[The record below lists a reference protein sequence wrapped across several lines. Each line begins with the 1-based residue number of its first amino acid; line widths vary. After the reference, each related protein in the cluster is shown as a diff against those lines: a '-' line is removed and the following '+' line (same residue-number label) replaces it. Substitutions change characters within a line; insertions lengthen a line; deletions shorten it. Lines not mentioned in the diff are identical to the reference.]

1 MQVINTPISPYIQNA
16 PIAFCNDTK
25 ECIFIDP
32 GDEIEKLIEV
42 QMRHKLIPQYI
53 FITHGH
59 IDHAGAA
66 KALSEQL
73 GLRII
78 GPHKA
83 DDFLLQA
90 LEIQGQMYNM
100 KAQNFTPDKWLE
112 EGDVLSFGKQK
123 LDIRHCPGHAPG
135 HVIGINHEAKKVIA
149 GDVLFNGSVGRT
161 DLPQGNHQDLIQS
174 INEHLLTLDDAFI
187 VHCGHGPDTT
197 IGHERKTNPFL
208 NNAQ

>member
-16 PIAFCNDTK
+16 PIAYCEDTK

-32 GDEIEKLIEV
+32 GDELDKLIDV
-42 QMRHKLIPQYI
+42 QEKNQLIPQYI

-66 KALSEQL
+66 KELSERL
-73 GLRII
+73 NLEII

-100 KAQNFTPDKWLE
+100 KAKNFTPDRWLDQ
-112 EGDVLSFGKQK
+112 GDVITFGNQE

-135 HVIGINHEAKKVIA
+135 HVIGINHKAKKVIA
-149 GDVLFNGSVGRT
+149 GDVLFNGSIGRT
-161 DLPQGNHQDLIQS
+161 DLPQGNYQDLINS
-174 INEHLLTLDDAFI
+174 IKKHLLTLEDEFI
-187 VHCGHGPDTT
+187 VHCGHGPDTK
-197 IGHERKTNPFL
+197 IGYERKTNPFL
-208 NNAQ
+208 INA

>member
-16 PIAFCNDTK
+16 PIAYCEDTK

-32 GDEIEKLIEV
+32 GDELDKLIAV
-42 QMRHKLIPQYI
+42 QENNQLIPQYI

-66 KALSEQL
+66 KELSERL
-73 GLRII
+73 NLEII
-78 GPHKA
+78 GPHIA

-100 KAQNFTPDKWLE
+100 KAKNFTPDRWLE
-112 EGDVLSFGKQK
+112 QGDVITFGNQE

-135 HVIGINHEAKKVIA
+135 HVIGINHKAKKVIA
-149 GDVLFNGSVGRT
+149 GDVLFNGSIGRT
-161 DLPQGNHQDLIQS
+161 DLPQGNYQDLINS
-174 INEHLLTLDDAFI
+174 IKKHLLTLEDEFI
-187 VHCGHGPDTT
+187 VHCGHGPDTK
-197 IGHERKTNPFL
+197 IGYERKTNPFL
-208 NNAQ
+208 INA

>member
-1 MQVINTPISPYIQNA
+1 MQVINTPVSPYIQNA
-16 PIAFCNDTK
+16 PIAYCEDTK
-25 ECIFIDP
+25 ESIYIDP
-32 GDEIEKLIEV
+32 GDELDKLIAV
-42 QMRHKLIPQYI
+42 QKDLDLKPQYI

-66 KALSEQL
+66 KELADKLNL
-73 GLRII
+73 KII

-100 KAQNFTPDKWLE
+100 KAQNFTPDQWLTH
-112 EGDVLSFGKQK
+112 GDTLRFGNQVLEIK
-123 LDIRHCPGHAPG
+123 HCPGHAPG
-135 HVIGINHEAKKVIA
+135 HVIGINHKAKKIIA
-149 GDVLFNGSVGRT
+149 GDVLFNGSIGRT
-161 DLPQGNHQDLIQS
+161 DLPQGNYQDLIDS
-174 INEHLLTLDDAFI
+174 ITKQLLILDDVYI

-208 NNAQ
+208 NA

>member
-1 MQVINTPISPYIQNA
+1 MQVINTPVSPYIQNA
-16 PIAFCNDTK
+16 PIAYCEDTK
-25 ECIFIDP
+25 ESIYIDP
-32 GDEIEKLIEV
+32 GDELDKLIAV
-42 QMRHKLIPQYI
+42 QKDLDLKPQYI

-66 KALSEQL
+66 KELADKLNL
-73 GLRII
+73 KII

-100 KAQNFTPDKWLE
+100 KAQNFTPDQWLAH
-112 EGDVLSFGKQK
+112 GDTLRFGNQVLEIK
-123 LDIRHCPGHAPG
+123 HCPGHAPG
-135 HVIGINHEAKKVIA
+135 HVIGINHKAKKIIA
-149 GDVLFNGSVGRT
+149 GDVLFNGSIGRT
-161 DLPQGNHQDLIQS
+161 DLPQGNYQDLIDS
-174 INEHLLTLDDAFI
+174 ITKQLLILDDAYI

-208 NNAQ
+208 NA